1 MENYKPLGIQVL
13 VEPDP
18 IEETS
23 KGGIIIPEA
32 TKVKERPNRGTVISV
47 GEKVEIIK
55 PGDRILY
62 GKFAG
67 VEVATEEKNL
77 LIMKQLDVF
86 AIINSSI

>member
-1 MENYKPLGIQVL
+1 MEKYTPLGIQVL

-32 TKVKERPNRGTVISV
+32 TKSKERPNKGTVVAI

-55 PGDRILY
+55 TGDRILY
-62 GKFAG
+62 GKFSG
-67 VEVATEEKNL
+67 VEVATEEKML
-77 LIMKQLDVF
+77 LIMKQQDVF
-86 AIINSSI
+86 AIIN